1 VVTAVPW
8 WEVARDL
15 VIVCAFLAGYGW
27 LAVLSARV
35 RVVSRRLGAHVC
47 REPGKAPRAS
57 GPPGKA
63 PRARG
68 APTAVETTQPITAA
82 QARDSDQERGR

>member
-1 VVTAVPW
+1 MTAVSW
-8 WEVARDL
+8 WEITRDL
-15 VIVCAFLAGYGW
+15 VIVCALLAGYGW

-47 REPGKAPRAS
+47 REPDPAPRV
-57 GPPGKA
+57 
-63 PRARG
+63 RG

-82 QARDSDQERGR
+82 QARDRDQERRHRP